1 MLAFSVGRVYV
12 TRTLRSI
19 FGCAVGRQV
28 SPPDDRTCTLVRHPL
43 LSRPTTSSYS
53 SSDHTSLSFP
63 PHARAFRP
71 SKSTLCY
78 YTLRL
83 RPDIPWTRVSPTT
96 NFHAV
101 SGPITRVY
109 LDYGRSLIYLVVV
122 APIIPWASGQS
133 SMGEQELNPI
143 QGLVRPLA
151 LVHSQKARTDAHSVR
166 SCLRCSSLCI
176 LDQT

>member
-1 MLAFSVGRVYV
+1 MHSLQVMLAFSVGRNDPVYV

-19 FGCAVGRQV
+19 FGCAVCRYHQG
-28 SPPDDRTCTLVRHPL
+28 PPDDRTCTLVRHPL
-43 LSRPTTSSYS
+43 LSCPATCSHS

-109 LDYGRSLIYLVVV
+109 SDYGRSLRYLVVV
-122 APIIPWASGQS
+122 APIMPWASGQS
-133 SMGEQELNPI
+133 SMGEQELKPI
-143 QGLVRPLA
+143 HGLVRPLA
-151 LVHSQKARTDAHSVR
+151 LVHNTKS
-166 SCLRCSSLCI
+166 
-176 LDQT
+176 